1 MDPHGF
7 KCKLLMKPH
16 KKMGVLHQLSPIH
29 IMLLMYILQIDDD
42 NDGVMSEP
50 VPDVPLGSITI
61 IVKSIES
68 TTGETPGISN
78 MVRHVCVF
86 PGK

>member
-1 MDPHGF
+1 
-7 KCKLLMKPH
+7 
-16 KKMGVLHQLSPIH
+16 MGVLHQLSPIH

-78 MVRHVCVF
+78 MVIHVCVF